1 MTGAYWI
8 RSTEAANSTISTRE
22 IADATSSYIASSPIR
37 SIMPARSNT
46 SRGASRKCVRN
57 TAVPRDCECDERLQ
71 LNGEFSTRRLP
82 YPIMV

>member
-1 MTGAYWI
+1 MTSAYWI

-22 IADATSSYIASSPIR
+22 IADATSSYIASSPTR
-37 SIMPARSNT
+37 SIIPARSNI

-71 LNGEFSTRRLP
+71 SSGEFSMRSIP
-82 YPIMV
+82 YFIVI